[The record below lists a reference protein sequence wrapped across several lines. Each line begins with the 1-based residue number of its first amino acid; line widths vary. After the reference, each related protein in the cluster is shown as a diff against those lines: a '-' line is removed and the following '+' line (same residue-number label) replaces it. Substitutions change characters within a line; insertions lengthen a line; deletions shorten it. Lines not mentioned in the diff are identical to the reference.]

1 MRLYILVSYDKK
13 ILLKVVKKKI
23 NEKQKKLDED
33 LKNKTID
40 ETTAEQKTEEIAG
53 LVIIQSG
60 QEAFLTLLQSE
71 KDSKIKRLDKNKEN
85 AIHDYDEP
93 AGNLANTT
101 HHHQY
106 DAHEK

>member
-1 MRLYILVSYDKK
+1 MMVSVTILRQKDS
-13 ILLKVVKKKI
+13 IESRQKKI

-40 ETTAEQKTEEIAG
+40 ETIAEQKTEEIAG
-53 LVIIQSG
+53 LIIIQSG

-71 KDSKIKRLDKNKEN
+71 KDSKIKRLDSNKN
-85 AIHDYDEP
+85 AIHDHDES

-106 DAHEK
+106 DAHKK

>member
-1 MRLYILVSYDKK
+1 M
-13 ILLKVVKKKI
+13 

-40 ETTAEQKTEEIAG
+40 ETIAEQKTEEIAG
-53 LVIIQSG
+53 LIIIQSG

-85 AIHDYDEP
+85 AIHDHDES
-93 AGNLANTT
+93 ADIWIANDET
-101 HHHQY
+101 
-106 DAHEK
+106 DHEQLITRSPILKSNENKNIEVIRGAY

>member
-1 MRLYILVSYDKK
+1 M
-13 ILLKVVKKKI
+13 

-40 ETTAEQKTEEIAG
+40 ETIAEQKTEEIAG
-53 LVIIQSG
+53 LIIIQSG

-85 AIHDYDEP
+85 AIHDHDES
-93 AGNLANTT
+93 AELNTE
-101 HHHQY
+101 Y
-106 DAHEK
+106 FL